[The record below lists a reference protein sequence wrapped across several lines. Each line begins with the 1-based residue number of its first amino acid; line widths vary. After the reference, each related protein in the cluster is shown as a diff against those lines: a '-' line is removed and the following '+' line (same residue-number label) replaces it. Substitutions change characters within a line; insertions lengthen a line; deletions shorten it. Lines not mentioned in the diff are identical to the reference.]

1 METQGNKLS
10 FKTYKS
16 AKVNESNIL
25 IPELQG
31 IGFNLES
38 DKERL
43 DDFAGDEYGISKDI
57 VDFNIDKNNLYK
69 SYTSNEDST
78 ILDIVLTDENP
89 ELIDVHDIVCK
100 ENEEIEVVLNYE
112 TTGSKDKF
120 RSSMVR
126 IHAMENSKVTVYLI
140 SMDGKETTSYESIY
154 AKLEENSNINLYE
167 YRLGASKVVSNT
179 KADVKGDFSNLNI
192 DSIYFGYGNDDLD
205 IDYDLIHYG
214 KESKSDLMVNGALKD
229 NATKLFKSTLDFKQG
244 SKKSNGSEEEYVI
257 LLSDDV
263 HSQSVPV
270 LLSGE
275 DDIAG
280 NHAASAGKLDMD
292 IIFYLMSRGLTR
304 EEAESLV
311 INTRF
316 ASAIDSLKD
325 EKHKEAIWNKVHEIM
340 G

>member
-25 IPELQG
+25 IPDLQG
-31 IGFNLES
+31 LGFNLES
-38 DKERL
+38 DSERL
-43 DDFAGDEYGISKDI
+43 DDFAGDDYGISKDI
-57 VDFNIDKNNLYK
+57 VDFNIEKNNLYR
-69 SYTSNEDST
+69 SYQSSKDST
-78 ILDIVLTDENP
+78 ILDIVVSDENP
-89 ELIDVHDIVCK
+89 ELMDIHDIVCK
-100 ENEEIEVVLNYE
+100 ANEEIEIVLNYE
-112 TTGSKDKF
+112 TTGDKEKF

-126 IHAMENSKVTVYLI
+126 IHALENSKVTVYLI

-154 AKLEENSNINLYE
+154 AKLEENANVNLYE

-179 KADVKGDFSNLNI
+179 KADLIGDYSDLTI
-192 DSIYFGYGNDDLD
+192 DSIYFGYGNDDID

-214 KESKSDLMVNGALKD
+214 EESKSDLMVNGALKD
-229 NATKLFKSTLDFKQG
+229 KANKLFKSTLDFKQG

-275 DDIAG
+275 DDVAG
-280 NHAASAGKLDMD
+280 NHAASAGKLDMS
-292 IIFYLMSRGLTR
+292 IIFYLMSRGLSR

-325 EKHKEAIWNKVHEIM
+325 EKHKEIIWNKVHEIM